1 MHKRGFASRP
11 PKVVLSHQRKAYASL
26 VPLIRAALPSRARSA
41 MTQRREYGSSGS
53 VGRSRRLAEVVKNRG
68 AARDHFGPRRAPGRT
83 GRKRRRCQG
92 SFLARSR
99 RLAEVVKNQGAA
111 RVHFGPKLAPRRS
124 GQKQRR
130 CQGLFATNMMYTL
143 RASEYPFSIPI

>member
-1 MHKRGFASRP
+1 M
-11 PKVVLSHQRKAYASL
+11 Q
-26 VPLIRAALPSRARSA
+26 SA
-41 MTQRREYGSSGS
+41 GTH
-53 VGRSRRLAEVVKNRG
+53 EVVQIRG
-68 AARDHFGPRRAPGRT
+68 AARGHFWPEAGAWPKLSKTEALPGFILA
-83 GRKRRRCQG
+83 QG
-92 SFLARSR
+92 G

>member
-1 MHKRGFASRP
+1 MYRERGEEGTLGPTDGLPRRIFACRA
-11 PKVVLSHQRKAYASL
+11 Q
-26 VPLIRAALPSRARSA
+26 VPTKWSKSEALL
-41 MTQRREYGSSGS
+41 G
-53 VGRSRRLAEVVKNRG
+53 VI
-68 AARDHFGPRRAPGRT
+68 FGPKPAPGRSCQKQRRCQ
-83 GRKRRRCQG
+83 GSFWPKAGAWLKWSKPRRCQG